1 MANQNDEKKES
12 GAKAQTAENAAK
24 PEGET
29 TPVTEKKPA
38 AKKSA
43 AKSGAKKK
51 PAAKKPAAPGS
62 AAAKTSTAKSKA
74 ANGKNTARK
83 KTTVSKGATGVKKS
97 ANAAQDFV
105 RAEDAAQDAA
115 RKAEALPDTQDRVP
129 AVETAVADELRQE
142 DTAEAIGAMS
152 AILEDTLSLQQ
163 AMTLDSPP
171 FEADG
176 KEGAQPE
183 DLLEQM
189 LKDKTVP
196 EADADASSGE
206 AAQENEASAQET
218 QASAQETQAAAQETQ
233 AAAQETQASAQ
244 ETQAAPASFMSRVRA
259 WFAELA
265 VDSIEPP
272 KAVAAV
278 AMQPVQ
284 TEEAAGNAKEDAQG
298 AIKTEDAETDAQ
310 ANVALAVDVTPEQE
324 QEKDTK
330 VVLPAEEPA
339 PVAVELSPQPEKAQ
353 ETEESTAAEQ
363 KALEAEEDAV
373 LPKTESASVSEK
385 EEPEQE
391 AVPESEP
398 EQAATSEKNAKNQAA
413 RKGTT
418 GIFGSLKKLFQE
430 AFAPIDEL
438 EEDEKENASIGD

>member
-83 KTTVSKGATGVKKS
+83 KTAVSKGATGVKKS

-142 DTAEAIGAMS
+142 DTVEAIGAMP

-163 AMTLDSPP
+163 TMTLDSPP

-196 EADADASSGE
+196 DADADASSGE
-206 AAQENEASAQET
+206 AAQETQVVTQETQAAAQKNEASAQET
-218 QASAQETQAAAQETQ
+218 QA
-233 AAAQETQASAQ
+233 
-244 ETQAAPASFMSRVRA
+244 APVSFMSRVRA

-373 LPKTESASVSEK
+373 LPKTESASASEK

-398 EQAATSEKNAKNQAA
+398 EQAATSEKNAKSQAA
-413 RKGTT
+413 HKGTT

-430 AFAPIDEL
+430 AFAPIDEM
-438 EEDEKENASIGD
+438 EEDEKENASI

>member
-12 GAKAQTAENAAK
+12 GAKAQMAENAAK

-74 ANGKNTARK
+74 ANGKNTAKK
-83 KTTVSKGATGVKKS
+83 KTAVSKGATGVKKS

-129 AVETAVADELRQE
+129 AVETAAADELRQE
-142 DTAEAIGAMS
+142 DTAEAIGAMP

-163 AMTLDSPP
+163 TMTLDSPP
-171 FEADG
+171 FEAEG

-206 AAQENEASAQET
+206 AAQENEASAQENE
-218 QASAQETQAAAQETQ
+218 ASVQETQAAV
-233 AAAQETQASAQ
+233 Q

-278 AMQPVQ
+278 AMQPLQ
-284 TEEAAGNAKEDAQG
+284 TEEAAGSAKEDAQG
-298 AIKTEDAETDAQ
+298 AIKTEDAETD
-310 ANVALAVDVTPEQE
+310 
-324 QEKDTK
+324 
-330 VVLPAEEPA
+330 
-339 PVAVELSPQPEKAQ
+339 
-353 ETEESTAAEQ
+353 
-363 KALEAEEDAV
+363 
-373 LPKTESASVSEK
+373 
-385 EEPEQE
+385 
-391 AVPESEP
+391 
-398 EQAATSEKNAKNQAA
+398 
-413 RKGTT
+413 
-418 GIFGSLKKLFQE
+418 
-430 AFAPIDEL
+430 
-438 EEDEKENASIGD
+438 

>member
-12 GAKAQTAENAAK
+12 GAKAQMAENAAK

-74 ANGKNTARK
+74 ANGKNTVRK
-83 KTTVSKGATGVKKS
+83 KTAVSKGATGVKRS

-129 AVETAVADELRQE
+129 AVETAAADELRQE
-142 DTAEAIGAMS
+142 DTAEAIGAMP

-163 AMTLDSPP
+163 TMTLDSPP
-171 FEADG
+171 FEAEG

-196 EADADASSGE
+196 EADAEADASSGE
-206 AAQENEASAQET
+206 AAQETEASAQEN
-218 QASAQETQAAAQETQ
+218 E
-233 AAAQETQASAQ
+233 ASAQ

-278 AMQPVQ
+278 AMQPLQ
-284 TEEAAGNAKEDAQG
+284 TEEAAGSAKEDAQG
-298 AIKTEDAETDAQ
+298 AIKTEDAEIDAQ
-310 ANVALAVDVTPEQE
+310 A
-324 QEKDTK
+324 
-330 VVLPAEEPA
+330 
-339 PVAVELSPQPEKAQ
+339 
-353 ETEESTAAEQ
+353 
-363 KALEAEEDAV
+363 
-373 LPKTESASVSEK
+373 
-385 EEPEQE
+385 
-391 AVPESEP
+391 
-398 EQAATSEKNAKNQAA
+398 
-413 RKGTT
+413 
-418 GIFGSLKKLFQE
+418 
-430 AFAPIDEL
+430 
-438 EEDEKENASIGD
+438 